1 MKMRC
6 KLIAFGILLQIVMM
20 TSASTTNQAYN
31 IDNNYY
37 TDITNPH
44 DCENDDLYDLE
55 PQADNYN
62 VTQWKSFFDNE
73 ITNVMS
79 VLNIPG
85 MSLSVVNST
94 DILYKKG
101 YGYASLEESKLV
113 DPDTTIFRL
122 GSVSKLFTWTAVMQV
137 YEQGLIDFDED
148 INTYL
153 TAFKIKE
160 KFNQPITMKHL
171 ITHSAGFEADWI
183 WNGDATE
190 ETLLSLEDYMI
201 KFQPRR
207 VSPPGE
213 TTSYS
218 NYGAGLAAYIVTQVS
233 GLDYETFIEENI
245 FDPLKMNYSTFR
257 QPFPEHLKNN
267 FASEYA
273 FDDNGEP
280 VLGLTEFVL
289 DPPAG
294 GLATTASDVAKFMMA
309 HLNNGTV
316 DSEQIMQDETT
327 HQMHQRLFSNDPRL
341 SGWTYGFVDTN
352 FRGVRILHHGGA
364 VARSGGIIFLLPDLD
379 IGVYLSYNSETILS
393 TVVILANFLES
404 FFTLEPFSILYPT
417 STEGLDKFAGKYI
430 QAGVWETTPYKLERV
445 IDHLEVRITNDGYLL
460 FKGQKFVRVDDLL
473 FRADNSFWY
482 IAFRENKNGKI
493 TYLMQGGFTQVPY
506 EKLRGVANPTVA
518 WIHHISCMT
527 FLGLI
532 GLEYP
537 IRKIIEKLRKK
548 EYKLDIKE
556 TFASRSSYRLSIFTS
571 LAYFTIMIAFFIILF
586 ADFESRKLSISLLN
600 VVAFLP
606 YLIIPFSGL
615 LLVSA
620 IYSWIKNEGSLRNR
634 ILTSSNLIITGFHL
648 WFIFFWNIV
657 GFLFNYG
664 VWIPY
669 LG

>member
-1 MKMRC
+1 MKLSY
-6 KLIAFGILLQIVMM
+6 KLTVSGILLLIVLI
-20 TSASTTNQAYN
+20 TSVSATNQANSLEDNQFTDINPHYVCGN
-31 IDNNYY
+31 DDIDN
-37 TDITNPH
+37 
-44 DCENDDLYDLE
+44 LE
-55 PQADNYN
+55 LQADNYN
-62 VTQWKSFFDNE
+62 ITQWKSFFDNE
-73 ITNVMS
+73 ISSVMS

-85 MSLSVVNST
+85 MSLSIVNST
-94 DILYKKG
+94 HTLYKKG

-137 YEQGLIDFDED
+137 YEQGLINFDED
-148 INTYL
+148 VNTYL

-190 ETLLSLEDYMI
+190 ETLLSLEEYVI

-218 NYGAGLAAYIVTQVS
+218 NYGTGLAAYIVTQVS
-233 GLDYETFIEENI
+233 GLDYETYVEENI
-245 FDPLKMNYSTFR
+245 FNPLKMNSSTFR
-257 QPFPEHLKNN
+257 QPFPEQLKNN
-267 FASEYA
+267 FSSEYA
-273 FDDNGEP
+273 FNENGEP
-280 VLGLTEFVL
+280 VLGLSEFVL

-294 GLATTASDVAKFMMA
+294 GLATTAADVANFMMA
-309 HLNNGTV
+309 HLNNGTL
-316 DSEQIMQDETT
+316 DSVQIMEDETT
-327 HQMHQRLFSNDPRL
+327 HQMHQRLFANDPRL
-341 SGWTYGFVDTN
+341 SGWAYGFVDTN
-352 FRGVRILHHGGA
+352 YLGVRILHHGGA

-379 IGVYLSYNSETILS
+379 IGVFMSYNSEPVISTASIL
-393 TVVILANFLES
+393 IEFLHN

-417 STEGLDKFAGKYI
+417 STEGLEKFAGKYM

-445 IDHLEVRITNDGYLL
+445 VDYLEVKITDSGYLL
-460 FKGQKFVRVDDLL
+460 FKGQKFVKVDDLL
-473 FRADNSFWY
+473 FRADNSYWY

-506 EKLRGVANPTVA
+506 EKANGIANPTAA
-518 WIHHISCMT
+518 WVHLIFCMT
-527 FLGLI
+527 LLGVI
-532 GLEYP
+532 GFEYP
-537 IRKIIEKLRKK
+537 IRKLVEKLRKN
-548 EYKLDIKE
+548 ERKLEERE
-556 TFASRSSYRLSIFTS
+556 TFISKSSYRLSIFTS
-571 LAYFTIMIAFFIILF
+571 LAYFSIMCLFFIVLF
-586 ADFESRKLSISLLN
+586 VDFESRKVGISILN
-600 VVAFLP
+600 VIAFLP

-615 LLVSA
+615 LLVST

-634 ILTSSNLIITGFHL
+634 ILTSSCLIVTGFHL